1 VVKRYYLTYAI
12 KATDLDEISQ
22 RIGRLLAMKVVPR
35 TGSYAGDYVSCEGA
49 SADRLTVTQRNRKY
63 FPPEMDYRL
72 YGLMLF
78 AQNIVG
84 KNADK
89 EGRHNG
95 LKAKLA
101 KLKELTLL
109 EETIEESEN

>member
-1 VVKRYYLTYAI
+1 MVKSYYLTYAI
-12 KATDLDEISQ
+12 KATDLDKTSK
-22 RIGRLLAMKVVPR
+22 RIGQLLSMKVVLR
-35 TGSYAGDYVSCEGA
+35 TSSYAGDYVSCEGS

-84 KNADK
+84 KNVDK
-89 EGRHNG
+89 EERHND